1 MKKRLVLLVCASF
14 GFWFVTASCNSKKE
28 AEFSAPIT
36 QTGELMHPVISIDTL
51 IITAFYDK
59 YPKLKSYQEDLQKL
73 YVEHQFKSIWHDK
86 QGIVEFGNTLFAK
99 YETLEEEG
107 IKAQFPYEKEL
118 NTIFNSDSDTNMS
131 GEDTELMLS
140 NLYLFYAD
148 KVYKG
153 IPEKVA
159 KQMGWLLPRKE
170 IAYNSLLDSILA
182 KPKKAGHDDALF
194 FSQYAKLRV
203 FLKKYRDIE
212 SKGGWD
218 FIAVPADFK
227 FFKPG
232 DSAQAI
238 RQIRNHLFLTDDL
251 KSDSKSIVYDA
262 ELEKAV
268 AQYFNRNGFK
278 PGTQILPKHIDEM
291 NVPIGER
298 IKQIM
303 VNMERCRWIDPKL
316 EKAPEY
322 IIVNIPSYNLY
333 FKRNGKTILSSAV
346 VVGKEMNKTVVFSGK
361 MSYIVFSPYWN
372 VPTSI
377 LNKEIKPEIAK
388 NPNYLSEHNMEWYN
402 GQVRQ
407 KPGEKNSL
415 GLVKFMFPNSNNIY
429 LHDTPSKGLFA
440 NEIRAYS
447 HGCIRVEK
455 PRDLAIKIL
464 ENDKAWTPEKIDEA
478 MHRGEE
484 NIYVLKN
491 KIPVYVGYF
500 TAWVRDDSQIY
511 FFKDVYERDE
521 RLAKLIYE

>member
-1 MKKRLVLLVCASF
+1 MKKHLVLLVCASL
-14 GFWFVTASCNSKKE
+14 GFWIVATSCNSKKE
-28 AEFSAPIT
+28 AEFSNPT
-36 QTGELMHPVISIDTL
+36 TKTGALKYIVVSIDS
-51 IITAFYDK
+51 IAIVDFYEK
-59 YPKLKSYQEDLQKL
+59 YPELKSYQEDLQKL
-73 YVEHQFKSIWHDK
+73 YAKHQFKSIWHDK

-99 YETLEEEG
+99 YESLEDEG
-107 IKAQFPYEKEL
+107 VKAQFPYEKDLE
-118 NTIFNSDSDTNMS
+118 TIFNSDSDTNLS
-131 GEDTELMLS
+131 VENAELMLS

-153 IPEKVA
+153 IPEKVT

-170 IAYNSLLDSILA
+170 IAFTSLLDSILLN
-182 KPKKAGHDDALF
+182 PKKGVQDDALL

-212 SKGGWD
+212 TKGGWD
-218 FIAVPADFK
+218 SIAVPADFK
-227 FFKPG
+227 SFKPG

-251 KSDSKSIVYDA
+251 KSDSKSVVYDA
-262 ELEKAV
+262 DMQIGV
-268 AQYFNRNGFK
+268 TQYFGRNGFK
-278 PGTQILPKHIDEM
+278 DGTKILPKHIDEM

-322 IIVNIPSYNLY
+322 IVVNIPSYNLY
-333 FKRNGKTILSSAV
+333 FKRDGKTVLSSAV
-346 VVGKEMNKTVVFSGK
+346 VVGKEMNKTVIFSGK

-377 LNKEIKPEIAK
+377 INKEIKPGIVK
-388 NPNYLSEHNMEWYN
+388 NPNYLSQHNMEWNN

-440 NEIRAYS
+440 NEVRAYS
-447 HGCIRVEK
+447 HGCIRVAK
-455 PRDLAIKIL
+455 PRELAIKIL

-478 MHRGEE
+478 MHRGKE

-491 KIPVYVGYF
+491 KIPVYIGYF
-500 TAWVRDDSQIY
+500 TAWVRDDGQIY
-511 FFKDVYERDE
+511 FFKDVYERDQ
-521 RLAKLIYE
+521 RLAELIYE

>member
-1 MKKRLVLLVCASF
+1 MKKCLVLLVCASF
-14 GFWFVTASCNSKKE
+14 GFVTASCNSKKE
-28 AEFSAPIT
+28 VEFSAPIT
-36 QTGELMHPVISIDTL
+36 QTGELMQPVISIDTL
-51 IITAFYDK
+51 IIAAFYEK
-59 YPKLKSYQEDLQKL
+59 YPELKSYQEDLQKL
-73 YVEHQFKSIWHDK
+73 YVKHQFKNIWHDK
-86 QGIVEFGNTLFAK
+86 EGIVEFGNNLFAK

-118 NTIFNSDSDTNMS
+118 NTIFNSDSDTNLS

-153 IPEKVA
+153 IPEKVT

-170 IAYNSLLDSILA
+170 IAYTSLLDSILA
-182 KPKKAGHDDALF
+182 KPKKVRHEEALL

-218 FIAVPADFK
+218 SIAVPADFK

-251 KSDSKSIVYDA
+251 KSDSKSVVYDA

-268 AQYFNRNGFK
+268 AQYFSRNGFK
-278 PGTQILPKHIDEM
+278 PGTKILPKHIAEM

-303 VNMERCRWIDPKL
+303 VNMERCRWIDPQL

-333 FKRNGKTILSSAV
+333 FNRNGKPVLSSAV
-346 VVGKEMNKTVVFSGK
+346 VVGKEMNKTVIFSGK

-388 NPNYLSEHNMEWYN
+388 NPNYLSEHNMEWNN

-429 LHDTPSKGLFA
+429 LHDTPSKRLFA
-440 NEIRAYS
+440 NEARAYS

-455 PRDLAIKIL
+455 PRELAIKIL

-478 MHRGEE
+478 MHRGKE

-500 TAWVRDDSQIY
+500 TAWVRDDGQIY

>member
-1 MKKRLVLLVCASF
+1 MKKRLVLLVCATF
-14 GFWFVTASCNSKKE
+14 GFCVVTASCNSKKE
-28 AEFSAPIT
+28 AQFSAPIT
-36 QTGELMHPVISIDTL
+36 QTGELKYAVVSIDSMA
-51 IITAFYDK
+51 IAAFYEK
-59 YPKLKSYQEDLQKL
+59 YPELKPYQEELQKL
-73 YVEHQFKSIWHDK
+73 YVEHQFRSIWHDK

-118 NTIFNSDSDTNMS
+118 NTIFNSDSDTSLS
-131 GEDTELMLS
+131 GEETELMLS

-153 IPEKVA
+153 IPEKVS

-170 IAYNSLLDSILA
+170 MAYTSLLDSILA
-182 KPKKAGHDDALF
+182 KPKKAGRDAALL

-203 FLKKYRDIE
+203 FLKKHRDIE
-212 SKGGWD
+212 TKGGWD
-218 FIAVPADFK
+218 SIVVPADFK
-227 FFKPG
+227 SFKIG
-232 DSAQAI
+232 DSAKAI
-238 RQIRNHLFLTDDL
+238 GQIRTHLFLAEDL
-251 KSDSKSIVYDA
+251 KADSKSAVYDA
-262 ELEKAV
+262 ELEKGV

-278 PGTQILPKHIDEM
+278 EGTKILPKHIAEM

-298 IKQIM
+298 IKQII

-322 IIVNIPSYNLY
+322 IIVNIPSYNLF
-333 FKRNGKTILSSAV
+333 FKRDGKTILSSAV
-346 VVGKEMNKTVVFSGK
+346 VVGKEMHETVIFSGK

-377 LNKEIKPEIAK
+377 INKEIKPEMAK
-388 NPNYLSEHNMEWYN
+388 NPNYLSEHNMEWNN

-407 KPGEKNSL
+407 KPGAKNSL

-429 LHDTPSKGLFA
+429 LHDTPSKSLFA
-440 NEIRAYS
+440 NETRAYS

-455 PRDLAIKIL
+455 PRELAIKIL

-484 NIYVLKN
+484 NRYVLKT
-491 KIPVYVGYF
+491 KIPVYIGYF
-500 TAWVRDDSQIY
+500 TAWVRDDGQIY

>member
-1 MKKRLVLLVCASF
+1 MKKYLLLFVCATF
-14 GFWFVTASCNSKKE
+14 GFGFITASCNSKKE
-28 AEFSAPIT
+28 APFSTPT
-36 QTGELMHPVISIDTL
+36 TKTGELKNPVISIDS
-51 IITAFYDK
+51 ITIDAFYAK
-59 YPKLKSYQEDLQKL
+59 YPELKSYHEELQKL
-73 YVEHQFKSIWHDK
+73 YAKHQFKSIWHDK
-86 QGIVEFGNTLFAK
+86 QGIVELGNTLFAK

-118 NTIFNSDSDTNMS
+118 DVIFNSDSGTSLSPENA
-131 GEDTELMLS
+131 ELMLS

-153 IPEKVA
+153 IDEKVT

-170 IAYNSLLDSILA
+170 IAYTALLDSILS
-182 KPKKAGHDDALF
+182 KPKKAVQEDALL

-212 SKGGWD
+212 TKGGWD
-218 FIAVPADFK
+218 TIDVPADFK
-227 FFKPG
+227 SFKPG

-238 RQIRNHLFLTDDL
+238 RQIRNHLFLTEDL
-251 KSDSKSIVYDA
+251 KSDSKSTVYDA
-262 ELEKAV
+262 ELQKGI
-268 AQYFNRNGFK
+268 AQYFGRNGFK
-278 PGTQILPKHIDEM
+278 EGAKILPKHIVEM

-303 VNMERCRWIDPKL
+303 VNMERCRWIDPEL
-316 EKAPEY
+316 EKAREY
-322 IIVNIPSYNLY
+322 IVVNIPSYNMY
-333 FKRNGKTILSSAV
+333 FKRDGKTVLSSAV
-346 VVGKEMNKTVVFSGK
+346 VVGKEMNKTVIFSGK

-377 LNKEIKPEIAK
+377 INKEIKPGIVK
-388 NPNYLSEHNMEWYN
+388 NPNYLSEHNMEWNN

-440 NEIRAYS
+440 NEARAYS
-447 HGCIRVEK
+447 HGCIRVAK
-455 PRDLAIKIL
+455 PRELAIKIL

-478 MHRGEE
+478 MHRGKE

-500 TAWVRDDSQIY
+500 TAWVRDDGQIY

-521 RLAKLIYE
+521 RLAKLLYE